1 MRIIEK
7 KSLWLVSCP
16 YLLSFLAELLVS
28 YSMIICLM
36 AKVKEIK
43 WLLLNEILNGLFLL
57 IQPQYLHYFL
67 SMKYRTGWVPL
78 AS

>member
-7 KSLWLVSCP
+7 KSLWLLSCP
-16 YLLSFLAELLVS
+16 YLLYFLAELLVN

-57 IQPQYLHYFL
+57 IQLQHLHY
-67 SMKYRTGWVPL
+67 
-78 AS
+78 